1 MHQRSAN
8 TGYPMHRVL
17 LLHGLSTLL
26 LPVWFCHAIL
36 KSLRDRDL
44 TYLRERLGMVP
55 KEPQNSGIRLWVHCA
70 SVGEVNTVMPLLK
83 QLQQMQGDIRF
94 TVTTFTQTGKQV
106 FENSGLNNSR
116 HCYLPIDH
124 TWTVTRFLRRSKP
137 DYGLIVETEIWP
149 CLYRACSRQQIPL
162 SLINA
167 RISPK
172 TLRLTEGVASK
183 TILPLLA
190 DAVSTL
196 SMVIARSAKDQAA
209 IEQLLSGN
217 VSANTTSNVPP
228 PIEIGGNLKNDV
240 SLSTDDKN
248 ADKTTPPLSREYCLL
263 ASTHEDEEYQLCKE
277 WITRNRKELL
287 VIVPRHPERG
297 EKLATSLGTLCN
309 NIVLRSQQP
318 DSQYNNTVTVDP
330 ETRIYVADTL
340 GELQR
345 FYRFAGVTFTGG
357 SLVPVG
363 GHNVL
368 EPARSRCAIVSG
380 PHTHNFDA
388 EISTLREAEAL
399 MVANDAAAAV
409 DALITLFDD
418 DQKREHMI
426 NNAREISRTYN
437 VIPVYKEL
445 LLADFKNYNIKITAL
460 NV

>member
-1 MHQRSAN
+1 MHPHSESAN
-8 TGYPMHRVL
+8 NPLHRLVM
-17 LLHGLSTLL
+17 LHVLSTLL
-26 LPVWFCHAIL
+26 LPVWLVHTVIR
-36 KSLRDRDL
+36 SLRDGGFS
-44 TYLRERLGMVP
+44 YLRERLGSVSM
-55 KEPQNSGIRLWVHCA
+55 ETDDNGLHLWIHCA
-70 SVGEVNTVMPLLK
+70 SVGEVNTVIPLLK
-83 QLQQMQGDIRF
+83 QLGQDLDTIRF
-94 TVTTFTQTGKQV
+94 TVTTFTPTGKQI
-106 FENSGLNNSR
+106 FEDAAIANSR

-124 TWTVTRFLRRSKP
+124 AWTVTRFLKRVKP

-149 CLYRACSRQQIPL
+149 CLYRVCSRQQIPL

-196 SMVIARSAKDQAA
+196 SMVIARSATDQAA
-209 IEQLLSGN
+209 IQKLLSGN
-217 VSANTTSNVPP
+217 ASTNTTGFTPP
-228 PIEIGGNLKNDV
+228 PIKIAGNLKNDL
-240 SLSTDDKN
+240 SLSTDSK
-248 ADKTTPPLSREYCLL
+248 KTDETAPPLSRDYCLL
-263 ASTHEDEEYQLCKE
+263 ASTHEDEEYRLCKE
-277 WITRNRKELL
+277 WMTRNRKELL

-318 DSQYNNTVTVDP
+318 DNQYNNTVTVDP
-330 ETRIYVADTL
+330 ETRIYIADTL

-345 FYRFAGVTFTGG
+345 FYRFTGVTFTGG

-380 PHTHNFDA
+380 PHTYNFDA
-388 EISTLREAEAL
+388 EISVLREAEAL
-399 MVANDAAAAV
+399 MVANDAATAV
-409 DALITLFDD
+409 DALITLLDD

-426 NNAREISRTYN
+426 NNARDISRTYN

-445 LLADFKNYNIKITAL
+445 LLADLIKHNITITAL